1 MPVAGYQLAPT
12 RLATGNWKLGTDITT
27 IDELLAEA
35 RAKLDRVRAED
46 LSDEVAKGAIL
57 IDARPIE
64 ERQRDGDLEGA
75 IVIDRNVLE
84 WRLAPSSEHRIVDV
98 EPEQRVI
105 VVCTDGY
112 QSSLAA
118 ANLQRLGLLG
128 ATDLIG
134 GYRALIGEE
143 VEGG

>member
-1 MPVAGYQLAPT
+1 M
-12 RLATGNWKLGTDITT
+12 TT
-27 IDELLAEA
+27 IDELLTEA

-75 IVIDRNVLE
+75 IIIDRNVLE
-84 WRLAPSSEHRIVDV
+84 WRLAPSSGHRIVDV

-134 GYRALIGEE
+134 GYRALIGEG
-143 VEGG
+143 VERG

>member
-1 MPVAGYQLAPT
+1 M
-12 RLATGNWKLGTDITT
+12 TT

-46 LSDEVAKGAIL
+46 LSDEVATGAIL

-84 WRLAPSSEHRIVDV
+84 WRLAPSSENRIVDV

>member
-1 MPVAGYQLAPT
+1 M
-12 RLATGNWKLGTDITT
+12 TT

-46 LSDEVAKGAIL
+46 LSDEVARGAIL

-84 WRLAPSSEHRIVDV
+84 WRLAPSSENRIVDV